1 LGARERATSNIKPT
15 NREMMTQPES
25 TSELSSNKTRPQK
38 TLTAQTGRVAT
49 DSLNMY
55 LYRSYALQ
63 YLLHWAT
70 GKRVLGRKKKCAETK

>member
-1 LGARERATSNIKPT
+1 
-15 NREMMTQPES
+15 MMTQPES

-63 YLLHWAT
+63 YLLH
-70 GKRVLGRKKKCAETK
+70 